1 MHLYLSSFL
10 LGNRASEL
18 APLVR
23 TRKAAVVANALDNI
37 EADVKRGF
45 VHGQVEDLR
54 GLGFQAQELDLRDY
68 FGAPDR
74 LAHRLNDVGL
84 VWVTGGN
91 SFLLR
96 RAMNQSG
103 FDEYV
108 LKNKG
113 TDTLVYGGFS
123 AGACVAA
130 PTLRGVHLV
139 DVPEASA
146 EGYANGVI
154 WDGLGLVPYS
164 IAPHFKSNHSE
175 SGRVD
180 AMVQYF
186 VDNNMPFVAL
196 RDGEVIISVAG

>member
-10 LGNRASEL
+10 LGNRANEL
-18 APLVR
+18 ISLVR
-23 TRKAAVVANALDNI
+23 TRKAAVVANALDNV
-37 EADVKRGF
+37 EADVRRGYAQ
-45 VHGQVEDLR
+45 GQVEELTK
-54 GLGFQAQELDLRDY
+54 LGFQAQEVDLRDY
-68 FGAPDR
+68 FGAPGP
-74 LAHRLNDVGL
+74 LARRLNDVGL

-96 RAMNQSG
+96 RAMRQSG
-103 FDEYV
+103 FDEYI
-108 LKNKG
+108 LERKG
-113 TDTLVYGGFS
+113 NDALVYGGFS

-154 WDGLGLVPYS
+154 WDGLGLIPYS
-164 IAPHFKSNHSE
+164 IAPHFKSDDSE
-175 SGRVD
+175 SARVD

-186 VDNNMPFVAL
+186 VANKMPFLAL
-196 RDGEVIISVAG
+196 RDGEVVISVAG